1 MYELCL
7 LKNKNKQCADISTQM
22 YLPDKV
28 FNLRVTLCVFERDVC
43 PACSEDEK
51 EINSVQTVFN
61 VCVIMPFKVFCVGN
75 FFLLQQAS
83 CTFSIHYEW
92 IVHFKWKISGEILNG
107 ISTYYITCF
116 VPSIRIG

>member
-7 LKNKNKQCADISTQM
+7 LKTKNKQCADISTQM

-51 EINSVQTVFN
+51 EINSGQTVF
-61 VCVIMPFKVFCVGN
+61 KVYVLSCHSKVLVLGTLFW
-75 FFLLQQAS
+75 LQQTT
-83 CTFSIHYEW
+83 C
-92 IVHFKWKISGEILNG
+92 
-107 ISTYYITCF
+107 TCF
-116 VPSIRIG
+116 HAL